1 MNECF
6 PSKWCL
12 DLCVGVD
19 PFGKTHVFKILSVY
33 MADRAGFEPST
44 STFGGQWRYVLAAFP
59 RFSVQMKPGTPIAEG
74 QDPRRVS
81 IAGLSQRPLHI
92 APQYARELV
101 SWRVT
106 LGRMLPQ
113 GAAGR
118 AYTR

>member
-1 MNECF
+1 
-6 PSKWCL
+6 
-12 DLCVGVD
+12 
-19 PFGKTHVFKILSVY
+19 
-33 MADRAGFEPST
+33 
-44 STFGGQWRYVLAAFP
+44 
-59 RFSVQMKPGTPIAEG
+59 MKPGTPIAEG

-113 GAAGR
+113 CFPEEPRDGLTPAKSLKRLALPTGFEPVF
-118 AYTR
+118 